1 MFQGRIIDTKLRKL
15 SIQDA
20 EKFIASSDF
29 GASIFFSGT
38 VRNQNDNKS
47 VIGITYDTHDAL
59 VIQSFEEIYNE
70 ANEKLEIKNKAVF
83 IDHAKGYLNLGE
95 ISIII
100 AVATK
105 HREEA
110 YKLSRYIIVL
120 SNAFMPGS
128 FFTYC
133 NKNSSYTL
141 SLCQS
146 ANFLLFLINHSAN
159 LSGSKYSFRI
169 QLLPNFTKPS

>member
-15 SIQDA
+15 CIQDA

-59 VIQSFEEIYNE
+59 VIQSFEEIYSE
-70 ANEKLEIKNKAVF
+70 ANKKLEIKEKAVF
-83 IDHAKGYLNLGE
+83 IDHAKGYLDLGE
-95 ISIII
+95 ISIIV

-110 YKLSRYIIVL
+110 YKLSRYIIEEIKKRSPIWKKEHYQNSE
-120 SNAFMPGS
+120 SNWLKGNPLVHE
-128 FFTYC
+128 
-133 NKNSSYTL
+133 NN
-141 SLCQS
+141 
-146 ANFLLFLINHSAN
+146 
-159 LSGSKYSFRI
+159 
-169 QLLPNFTKPS
+169 